1 MPQTRFQISNCKS
14 QIANLKS
21 QISILKSR
29 ISTNPKSVRDG
40 ICNLSPGILIADM
53 EKKKRKGKWLRR
65 SLRIILGI
73 ILFFIIACFVFDHYV
88 QFRRSDKALE
98 KFFAENHVAGKI
110 GYYTTHGRKLRY
122 VSIGNDSQP
131 TLLFIHGSPA
141 SMSLYRGRFVDKT
154 ILRTF
159 RVLAVDR
166 PGYGYSGF
174 GQPEP
179 SIQKQSEMIRPILDS
194 LYKARHPIIVVGG
207 SFGAP
212 IACRLAMDHPDLVDG
227 LVLTGPAIGPGREK
241 VFWFAPIIENPTLR
255 WFIPRMFRS
264 ANTEKLHHK
273 EELEKMLPYWKNIR
287 VPVMYMQGAKDHLI
301 DTSNA
306 SFARQHLVN
315 APYLE
320 IYFFPNRHH
329 YLAQFEWP
337 TIKNK
342 ILNMYEMAK
351 K

>member
-1 MPQTRFQISNCKS
+1 MSDKM
-14 QIANLKS
+14 
-21 QISILKSR
+21 SR
-29 ISTNPKSVRDG
+29 MEFV
-40 ICNLSPGILIADM
+40 ICNLEFGILLRHM
-53 EKKKRKGKWLRR
+53 ERKKRPGRWLRR
-65 SLRIILGI
+65 LLRIILGL

-88 QFRRSDKALE
+88 QFRRNDKELQ
-98 KFFAENHVAGKI
+98 KFFVENNIPGKI
-110 GYYTTHGRKLRY
+110 GYYTTQGRKLRY
-122 VSIGNDSQP
+122 LDIGNVNLP

-154 ILRTF
+154 ILRTI
-159 RVLAVDR
+159 RVLAIDR

-174 GQPEP
+174 GNPEP
-179 SIQKQSEMIRPILDS
+179 SIQKQAEMIRPILDS
-194 LYKARHPIIVVGG
+194 LYKAKHPIIVVGG

-241 VFWFAPIIENPTLR
+241 VFWFAPIIENPLIR

-287 VPVMYMQGAKDHLI
+287 VPVMYMQGAKDNLI

-306 SFARQHLVN
+306 SFAREHLVN
-315 APYLE
+315 APYLD
-320 IYFFPNRHH
+320 IYFFPNRGH
-329 YLAQFEWP
+329 YLAQYEWP
-337 TIKNK
+337 AIKNRIMK
-342 ILNMYEMAK
+342 MYEMVK